1 MLFAFVCGRSTGT
14 PTVSSGADTMKMI
27 SKTSMTST
35 IGVTLISLITPWRRC
50 RRLPTALPTV
60 PLIPTRR
67 PPPSTALVHLPR
79 QDRGEFVGEALHPVC
94 LLVHFGREFI
104 VKNGRRYGR
113 HEADRGRE
121 QGFGDARRNHG
132 ERSILRRG
140 DRLEARHDA
149 PHRAEKAHKRP
160 GRAHPRPHQHP
171 GPARPDLAA

>member
-1 MLFAFVCGRSTGT
+1 MLFVFVCGRSTGT

-60 PLIPTRR
+60 PLIPIPRSPR
-67 PPPSTALVHLPR
+67 STALVHLPR
-79 QDRGEFVGEALHPVC
+79 QDRGEFVGEALHPVGLFV
-94 LLVHFGREFI
+94 LLRREFI

-121 QGFGDARRNHG
+121 QGLGDAGRNHG

-140 DRLEARHDA
+140 GRPEDLQKAPNPARHT
-149 PHRAEKAHKRP
+149 HT
-160 GRAHPRPHQHP
+160 Q
-171 GPARPDLAA
+171 